1 MEIFLI
7 ILGIIVYIFIGV
19 LCYWTSILIDYK
31 KSKTKQSLD
40 CWLSEFS
47 YNNSIDG
54 FMETRE
60 HSYFCFSMFW
70 IVTLPLYIVAKLFYY
85 IVYLFSN
92 IIKKILK
99 IDKLEKIN

>member
-7 ILGIIVYIFIGV
+7 VLVIVVYIFIGV

-31 KSKTKQSLD
+31 KSKTKQSLS
-40 CWLSEFS
+40 CWLVSEDDIS
-47 YNNSIDG
+47 ADG
-54 FMETRE
+54 LFFDIRK

>member
-19 LCYWTSILIDYK
+19 LCYWTSILINYK
-31 KSKTKQSLD
+31 KSKTKQSLN
-40 CWLSEFS
+40 CWLISEDDIS
-47 YNNSIDG
+47 TDG
-54 FMETRE
+54 FFDIRE

-70 IVTLPLYIVAKLFYY
+70 IITLPFYVILILFHH
-85 IVYLFSN
+85 IICLFSN

-99 IDKLEKIN
+99 INQLNEI